1 MKISL
6 SEPLNNIFQP
16 FRGNDRQ
23 VNFFVSVVW
32 GMSIVSWL
40 KFIFLRIPFLSE
52 LTEYVVPAFVSLVII
67 FSLQHLL
74 KLYSLKDFSF
84 WILLSLIYLLY
95 YWLGPSQNAVY
106 MQEYIPAFF
115 FTVSTFFF
123 VGKAVKDDV
132 FDVFYWLSVLTILFR
147 FISVFITHNLEEHF
161 FLNDTAEEQGRAY
174 AILPYTLYV
183 LWYLLKRFSILSLAV
198 FALSLFMF
206 FSFGC
211 RGVLLCVLTF
221 IILYLFLVKKVLK
234 NRFLFL
240 LCSILII
247 VGYYHIE
254 DGLLYLNDILADLGY
269 STRIINIFLF
279 DGLTYDSGRGDLQTQ
294 MFDAL
299 QYHPFGLGICGA
311 QGVTGAYTH
320 NFIYEFIL
328 SFGWI
333 FGSLIC
339 VGVFYYLFKAYRAC
353 ENDEQKGFFL
363 VLFCESV
370 IHLFVSDIVWKE
382 PYFFMLLGYSAML
395 IGRQRDLSESD
406 GN

>member
-6 SEPLNNIFQP
+6 SESLNNIFQP
-16 FRGNDRQ
+16 FRGENRQ
-23 VNFFVSVVW
+23 VNFFVSMVW
-32 GMSIVSWL
+32 GISVVGWL
-40 KFIFLRIPFLSE
+40 KFIFLRIPILSE
-52 LTEYVVPAFVSLVII
+52 LTEYVVPAVVSLVII
-67 FSLQHLL
+67 FSLRHLV

-84 WILLSLIYLLY
+84 WIILSMVYLFY
-95 YWLGPSQNAVY
+95 YWFGPSQNAVF

-132 FDVFYWLSVLTILFR
+132 FDVLYWLAVLTIIFR
-147 FISVFITHNLEEHF
+147 FISVFITHDLEEY
-161 FLNDTAEEQGRAY
+161 FLQEEAQEAQGKAY
-174 AILPYTLYV
+174 AVLPYVLYV

-206 FSFGC
+206 FSFGS
-211 RGVLLCVLTF
+211 RGVLLCVVTF
-221 IILYLFLVKKVLK
+221 IILYLFLVKKVMK
-234 NRFLFL
+234 NRMLFFL
-240 LCSILII
+240 CLIMI
-247 VGYYHIE
+247 IIGYYYIE
-254 DGLLYLNDILADLGY
+254 DILLYISDILAGLGY
-269 STRIINIFLF
+269 STRIINIFLIE
-279 DGLTYDSGRGDLQTQ
+279 GLSYDSGRGDLQVQ

-328 SFGWI
+328 SFGWM

-339 VGVFYYLFKAYRAC
+339 IGVFYYLFKAYRAC
-353 ENDEQKGFFL
+353 ANDEQKGFFL

-370 IHLFVSDIVWKE
+370 IHLFVSDIIWKE

-395 IGRQRDLSESD
+395 ISKNKVVQIR
-406 GN
+406 